1 MPTDERI
8 ARVSGVLSCRQP
20 DLHVVLEEV
29 TNTHNA
35 NAVLRTC
42 DAAGILNVDIIT
54 AGGEPLP
61 INKAITTRA
70 DKWLE
75 LRYHP
80 SASSCLRELKERGFL
95 VAATDLGPGAVPYDS
110 IDYTGPTAVIFGN
123 EKEGLSAAA
132 LELADFR
139 IRVPMLGMVQS
150 LNLSVSVGII
160 LYEALRQRT
169 ARGWSATNR
178 LSAREIEDF
187 RRKWL
192 DPSLP

>member
-8 ARVSGVLSCRQP
+8 ARVTSVLSFRQP
-20 DLHVVLEEV
+20 DLRVVLEDV

-42 DAAGILNVDIIT
+42 DAAGVLNVDIIT
-54 AGGEPLP
+54 AAGEPLP

-80 SASSCLRELKERGFL
+80 SAAVCLRDLKERGFFI
-95 VAATDLGPGAVPYDS
+95 AATDLGPAAAPYDS
-110 IDYTGPTAVIFGN
+110 IDYARPTAIVFGN

-132 LELADFR
+132 LERADVR
-139 IRVPMLGMVQS
+139 IRVPMHGMVQS

-160 LYEALRQRT
+160 LYEALRQR
-169 ARGWSATNR
+169 ALRGRSESSR
-178 LSAREIEDF
+178 LSPEELEAC

-192 DPSLP
+192 EPSRE

>member
-8 ARVSGVLSCRQP
+8 ARVENVLSHRQP
-20 DLHVVLEEV
+20 DLRVVLEDV

-42 DAAGILNVDIIT
+42 DAAGVLHVDVI
-54 AGGEPLP
+54 APGGEPLP

-75 LRYHP
+75 LRYHRT
-80 SASSCLRELKERGFL
+80 AAACLRDLRERGFL
-95 VAATDLGPGAVPYDS
+95 VAATDLGPGAVPYDA
-110 IDYTGPTAVIFGN
+110 IDYTGPTAVVFGN
-123 EKEGLSAAA
+123 EREGLSAAA
-132 LELADFR
+132 LELADAR
-139 IRVPMLGMVQS
+139 IRVPMFGMVQS

-160 LYEALRQRT
+160 LYEAIRQRS
-169 ARGWSATNR
+169 ARGWRPSNR
-178 LSAREIEDF
+178 LSPREMDEY

-192 DPSLP
+192 DPSRD

>member
-8 ARVSGVLSCRQP
+8 ARVTSVLSCRQP
-20 DLHVVLEEV
+20 DLRVVLEDV

-42 DAAGILNVDIIT
+42 DGAGVLNVDVIT
-54 AGGEPLP
+54 ERGEPLP

-80 SASSCLRELKERGFL
+80 SAAGCLRELKERGFL
-95 VAATDLGPGAVPYDS
+95 VAATDLGPGAVPFDT
-110 IDYTGPTAVIFGN
+110 IDYTGPTAVVFGN
-123 EKEGLSAAA
+123 EREGLSAAA
-132 LELADFR
+132 LELADVR
-139 IRVPMLGMVQS
+139 IRVPMYGMVQS

-160 LYEALRQRT
+160 LYEALRQR
-169 ARGWSATNR
+169 ASRGRSETSR
-178 LSAREIEDF
+178 LTPRELEEY

-192 DPSLP
+192 DPSRD

>member
-8 ARVSGVLSCRQP
+8 ARVTGVLSRRQP
-20 DLHVVLEEV
+20 DLRVVLEDV

-42 DAAGILNVDIIT
+42 DAAGILNVDVIT
-54 AGGEPLP
+54 AGGDPLP

-75 LRYHP
+75 LRYH
-80 SASSCLRELKERGFL
+80 SRAADCLRDLKNRGFL
-95 VAATDLGPGAVPYDS
+95 IAATDLGPDAVPYDS
-110 IDYTGPTAVIFGN
+110 IDYTGPTAVVFGN

-132 LELADFR
+132 LEHADVR
-139 IRVPMLGMVQS
+139 IRVPMLGMAQS
-150 LNLSVSVGII
+150 LNLSVSAGII

-169 ARGWSATNR
+169 ARGWSAANR
-178 LSAREIEDF
+178 LSPEEIEDY

-192 DPSLP
+192 DPSRE

>member
-1 MPTDERI
+1 MPTEERI
-8 ARVSGVLSCRQP
+8 ARVTSVLSFRQP
-20 DLHVVLEEV
+20 DLRVVLEDV

-42 DAAGILNVDIIT
+42 DAAGVLNVDVIT

-80 SASSCLRELKERGFL
+80 TAAACLRELKERGFL
-95 VAATDLGPGAVPYDS
+95 VAATDLGPGAVPYDT
-110 IDYTGPTAVIFGN
+110 IDYTGPTAVVFGN
-123 EKEGLSAAA
+123 EREGLSAAA
-132 LELADFR
+132 LELADVK
-139 IRVPMLGMVQS
+139 IRVPMYGMVQS
-150 LNLSVSVGII
+150 LNLSVSVGIL
-160 LYEALRQRT
+160 LYEALRQR
-169 ARGWSATNR
+169 ASRGRSETSR
-178 LSAREIEDF
+178 LAPEELEEY

-192 DPSLP
+192 DPSRE